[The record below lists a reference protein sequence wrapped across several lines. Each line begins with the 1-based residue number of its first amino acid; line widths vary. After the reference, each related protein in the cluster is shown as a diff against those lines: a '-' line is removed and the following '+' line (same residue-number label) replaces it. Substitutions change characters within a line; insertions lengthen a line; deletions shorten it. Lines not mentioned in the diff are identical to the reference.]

1 LRPREISMEGD
12 GKRSPVLEAPDT
24 EALARRNQ
32 LVNDHLW
39 LVKCIA
45 HRLFARVP
53 DGIDV
58 DDLIGAGAI
67 GLIKAADEYDPSR
80 GVKFETYARH
90 RIRGSMMDDLRKQD
104 ALPHS
109 QRSKLREVERAIEE
123 LERKLGRYPADSEIA
138 EKAGMSEEMISDLLA
153 SATSVDLYS
162 LEAIFEKGDEGWLDS
177 PEAQAQCPDP
187 HSRMEH
193 KEVEALLAAAI
204 GELPRTDRLVLSLYY
219 YHGLRMKEVG
229 FVLNLTESR
238 VSQIHARAILLLRGR
253 LRILVNQ

>member
-1 LRPREISMEGD
+1 METPMEREGRP
-12 GKRSPVLEAPDT
+12 SPVLEAPDT

-32 LVNDHLW
+32 LVSDHLW

-45 HRLFARVP
+45 RRLFARVP
-53 DGIDV
+53 DSVDV
-58 DDLIGAGAI
+58 DDLISAGAI
-67 GLIKAADEYDPSR
+67 GLIRAADDYDPSR

-104 ALPHS
+104 ALPYS
-109 QRSKLREVERAIEE
+109 QRSKLRRVDRAIEE
-123 LERKLGRYPADSEIA
+123 LERRLGRYPADSEIA
-138 EKAGMSEEMISDLLA
+138 EKAGLSEEEISDLLA

-162 LEAIFEKGDEGWLDS
+162 LEAIFERGDEAWLDS
-177 PEAQAQCPDP
+177 PEAQARCPDP
-187 HSRMEH
+187 HSRMER
-193 KEVEALLAAAI
+193 KEIETLLTSAI
-204 GELPRTDRLVLSLYY
+204 AELPRTERLVLSLYY